1 MIQKLKEDNGVLAL
15 SIVDQ
20 RMPHM
25 TGVEF
30 LTAANSINN
39 VYIK

>member
-1 MIQKLKEDNGVLAL
+1 MIQKLKNNGVLAL

-30 LTAANSINN
+30 LQLT
-39 VYIK
+39 V